1 MSGCATRGSTSAD
14 SVYRPRHPFAW
25 AVLYGIA
32 LVGFAV
38 FVLLDTFLFPHVQTA
53 VVAIATGTAASDDAT
68 TATASTPNASTAA
81 PTVTDTSYA
90 DENIQITISTLR
102 VDDTDVYVADVQV
115 SSVAYLKTAL
125 AQDTFGRNIKQ
136 ATSDMAEA
144 HDAILAINGDYYGFR
159 DDGFVVRNGVL
170 YRDTV
175 SSGTDALV
183 VGGDGTLS
191 AIGEDAAS
199 AASLASAGYWQVLSF
214 GPVLVDDGQLAVDE
228 NDEVDKSMTSN
239 PRTAIGMVRP
249 LHYVLVVSDGR
260 TSESEGL
267 TLYQLAQVMQDAGC
281 TFAYNLDG
289 GGSSTMWFNGSV
301 VNNPTDGHSS
311 GERTVSD
318 IVYIG

>member
-1 MSGCATRGSTSAD
+1 M
-14 SVYRPRHPFAW
+14 
-25 AVLYGIA
+25 LYGVA

-38 FVLLDTFLFPHVQTA
+38 FVLLDTFVLPHAQTA
-53 VVAIATGTAASDDAT
+53 VVATAVGTTVSTGTVASDDVT
-68 TATASTPNASTAA
+68 TATASTSNASTTT

-183 VGGDGTLS
+183 VGEDGTLS
-191 AIGEDAAS
+191 AIGEDATS
-199 AASLASAGYWQVLSF
+199 AASLACAGYWQVLSF

-239 PRTAIGMVRP
+239 PRTAIGMVNP

-281 TFAYNLDG
+281 GMHVRVQPRWRRVLDDVVQRLG
-289 GGSSTMWFNGSV
+289 GQQ
-301 VNNPTDGHSS
+301 PH
-311 GERTVSD
+311 
-318 IVYIG
+318 